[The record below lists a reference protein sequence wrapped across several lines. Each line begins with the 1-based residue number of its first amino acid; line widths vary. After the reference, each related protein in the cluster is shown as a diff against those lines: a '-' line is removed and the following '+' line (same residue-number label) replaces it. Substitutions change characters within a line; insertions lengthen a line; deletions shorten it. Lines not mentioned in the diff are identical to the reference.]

1 MAMADKGV
9 GTDGP
14 ALAAAVEAVG
24 RWWAEAP
31 YFAEAER
38 HTDEQWRELILPFLC
53 LFESGVDCAVVV
65 ELGAGRGRTASKL
78 LPLAGRLHLVDLHPN
93 NLEACRRRFGA
104 DQRLS
109 CHVTDGRSLPLPDA
123 TATFLFSFDS
133 KVHFDSDVVRAY
145 LREARR
151 ALRPGGHAFLH
162 HSNTVAHP
170 GGDFR
175 AQRHWRNF
183 MSKELLAHYA
193 LKEGLEVVRQEPVDW
208 AGDGASSTAFAA
220 PAPRLKAGA
229 GVERLGDARR
239 RSVTFHA
246 CKELAERCLRRSV
259 RLDANGAHQFDPA
272 LRLAPEPR
280 RDGGGVRVAD
290 EGAGVLGAA
299 AHGVLRQH
307 GAQFAREAV
316 EHRLR
321 RAGGRVKGVP
331 DVHGKSSKPN
341 SARQGTSGSAGW
353 RSRPVVASGRR
364 RPSRRKGSTGGGEF
378 M

>member
-133 KVHFDSDVVRAY
+133 MVHFDSDVVRAY

-151 ALRPGGHAFLH
+151 VLRPGGHAFLH

-170 GGDFR
+170 VAISAR
-175 AQRHWRNF
+175 SALAQLHV
-183 MSKELLAHYA
+183 EGTAGA
-193 LKEGLEVVRQEPVDW
+193 LRPEGGLEVLRQQPVDW
-208 AGDGASSTAFAA
+208 AGDGASSTAF
-220 PAPRLKAGA
+220 P
-229 GVERLGDARR
+229 V
-239 RSVTFHA
+239 
-246 CKELAERCLRRSV
+246 
-259 RLDANGAHQFDPA
+259 
-272 LRLAPEPR
+272 
-280 RDGGGVRVAD
+280 
-290 EGAGVLGAA
+290 
-299 AHGVLRQH
+299 
-307 GAQFAREAV
+307 
-316 EHRLR
+316 R
-321 RAGGRVKGVP
+321 RA
-331 DVHGKSSKPN
+331 
-341 SARQGTSGSAGW
+341 A
-353 RSRPVVASGRR
+353 
-364 RPSRRKGSTGGGEF
+364 
-378 M
+378 